1 MAGLRLKVTKFG
13 VFGGTFDPPHL
24 AHLILAA
31 EAQSQLG
38 LSKVLWVLTPNPPH
52 KQREMIS
59 PTKDRL
65 RMLQAALADNPTFEV
80 SRVDIDRPPPHYA
93 VDTLHRLA
101 DQEAQ
106 AELVYLMGG
115 DSLRDLPDWH
125 RPQAFVNACDG
136 IAVLLRPG
144 PAPDLASLEAE
155 LPGLE
160 RKVEFIH
167 APMMEISSSLIRQRV
182 RDGRPVRYFLPPP
195 VFELIEA
202 ERLYRIREG
211 M

>member
-1 MAGLRLKVTKFG
+1 VSKLG

-52 KQREMIS
+52 KLGDEVS
-59 PTKDRL
+59 PLEVRL
-65 RMLQAALADNPTFEV
+65 RMLNAALVDDPNFEL
-80 SRVDIDRPPPHYA
+80 SRVDVDRPPPHFA

-101 DQEAQ
+101 DEHPNC
-106 AELVYLMGG
+106 ELIYLMGG

-125 RPQAFVNACDG
+125 RPQALVDACDG

-144 PAPDLASLEAE
+144 PAPDMALLEAK

-160 RKVEFIH
+160 RKVAFIR
-167 APMMEISSSLIRQRV
+167 APMMEISSSLIRRRV
-182 RDGRPVRYFLPPP
+182 RDGRPVRYFLPPA
-195 VFELIEA
+195 VFRILESEH
-202 ERLYRIREG
+202 LYRNKI
-211 M
+211 